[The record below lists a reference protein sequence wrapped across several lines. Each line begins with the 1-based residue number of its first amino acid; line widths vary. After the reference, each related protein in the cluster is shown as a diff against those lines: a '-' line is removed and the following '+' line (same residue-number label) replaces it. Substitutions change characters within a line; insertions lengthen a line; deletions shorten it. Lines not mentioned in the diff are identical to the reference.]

1 MTGIMCALAGS
12 GGPVYAGSATVT
24 VGTYYDPD
32 PSFSFRYWG
41 YESLIG
47 MGSVSPST
55 WGGTGFSISDLKY
68 VEVYTT
74 PTQWINFQVVGSVPN
89 SGWTTMTVAGT
100 TLNRADA
107 SYSNDG
113 TKTTWTW
120 FGASNSFGTTVGA
133 TKVVT
138 WA

>member
-1 MTGIMCALAGS
+1 MTGIICALAG
-12 GGPVYAGSATVT
+12 GGTSYAGSATVT
-24 VGTYYDPD
+24 VGTYYDPN

-41 YESLIG
+41 YEAGFI
-47 MGSVSPST
+47 GSVSPST
-55 WGGTGFSISDLKY
+55 WSGTGFTIRDLKY

-74 PTQWINFQVVGSVPN
+74 PTQWINFQVVGSAPN
-89 SGWTTMTVAGT
+89 SGWTTMTVDGT
-100 TLNRADA
+100 TLNRVDA
-107 SYSNDG
+107 TYDNNG
-113 TKTTWTW
+113 TNTTWTW